1 MVEEGFSR
9 PVEDQEIR
17 LRINV
22 AKTEAVEAL
31 LEVLELMSED
41 LGCIEV
47 QEGQLMFI
55 DEAAMMKYEEL
66 ERRVDE
72 SLELQFQLA
81 QLQGNMGS
89 R

>member
-1 MVEEGFSR
+1 MV
-9 PVEDQEIR
+9 
-17 LRINV
+17 
-22 AKTEAVEAL
+22 
-31 LEVLELMSED
+31 
-41 LGCIEV
+41 
-47 QEGQLMFI
+47 
-55 DEAAMMKYEEL
+55 KYEEL